1 MPEGFKEL
9 DLPEGRDYMDFNC
22 MRWNG
27 ESKLNQWKSPEVV
40 WVEDEFTSPNDQV
53 ADLTKFMGGAIA
65 LSKKAH
71 QVLQPVIGIQA
82 EFLPVVRGL

>member
-1 MPEGFKEL
+1 MPEGIKEL
-9 DLPEGRDYMDFNC
+9 GLPEGKDYIDFNC

-53 ADLTKFMGGAIA
+53 ADLADFTGGAIA
-65 LSKKAH
+65 LSERAY
-71 QVLQPVIGIQA
+71 QVLLPIIGTQA
-82 EFLPVVRGL
+82 DT